1 MDDKKI
7 QQFIREFNKTYEL
20 IRDIYESN
28 NILLQ
33 IEFKELLIKK
43 DLIISVLMYYTGKNE

>member
-7 QQFIREFNKTYEL
+7 QRFIREFNKTYEL